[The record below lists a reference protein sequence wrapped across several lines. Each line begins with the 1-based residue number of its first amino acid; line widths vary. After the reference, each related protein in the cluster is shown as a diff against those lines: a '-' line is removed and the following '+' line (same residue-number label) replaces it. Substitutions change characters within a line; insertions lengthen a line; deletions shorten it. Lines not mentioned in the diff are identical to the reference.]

1 MTAATAAVKRRSVP
15 WGRAVLPFI
24 FVCALAAQIAGE
36 GAAIVLGLAFF
47 LAGTAHGAG
56 DEQGGAIRPWS
67 AVGAAG
73 YVVAGLAVAALFVAA
88 PLAGLSLFLLLSAW
102 HFARSTGGT
111 RARQLAFALTAVGGS
126 ALWQVE
132 GTGAIFAAVVGTHIP
147 AIWMTGL
154 AMLGGAGLLLAA
166 LALSKRW
173 RDPLLWSVLAAT
185 ALLHPVL
192 AVGYA
197 FLAGHALPLQE
208 GQFRRHGWRQVLAAQ
223 GPTTALAVLGAAAI
237 AALVLTG
244 NLALPLAAALAFGMA
259 APHMLSERL
268 ER

>member
-1 MTAATAAVKRRSVP
+1 MPFILLAAV
-15 WGRAVLPFI
+15 
-24 FVCALAAQIAGE
+24 AAQLAGG
-36 GAAIVLGLAFF
+36 GAAIALGLAFF

-56 DEQGGAIRPWS
+56 DEQGGTIRPWN
-67 AVGAAG
+67 VIGAAG

-88 PLAGLSLFLLLSAW
+88 PLAGLTLFLLLSAW

-111 RARQLAFALTAVGGS
+111 RARQVAFALSAVGGS
-126 ALWQVE
+126 ALWQ
-132 GTGAIFAAVVGTHIP
+132 TGRTEAIFAAVLGMPIP
-147 AIWMTGL
+147 GVWMTGL
-154 AMLGGAGLLLAA
+154 AILGGAGLLLAA
-166 LALSKRW
+166 WALGKRW

-192 AVGYA
+192 AVGFA
-197 FLAGHALPLQE
+197 FLAGHALPMQ
-208 GQFRRHGWRQVLAAQ
+208 QAQVRRHGWRAVLAAQ

-244 NLALPLAAALAFGMA
+244 HLALPLAAALAFGMA
-259 APHMLSERL
+259 TPHMLSERL